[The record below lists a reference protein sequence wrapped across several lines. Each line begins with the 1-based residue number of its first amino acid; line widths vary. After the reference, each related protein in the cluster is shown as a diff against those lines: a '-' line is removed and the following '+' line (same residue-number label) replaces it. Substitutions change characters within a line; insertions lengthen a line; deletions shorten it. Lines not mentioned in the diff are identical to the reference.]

1 MILTVTPNP
10 ALDLTWEVA
19 GLHPGET
26 HRVGTGIARAGGKGL
41 NVARVLHAQ
50 GHDVLAL
57 TTVGGTSGAE
67 FAADLAA
74 SGIPHHLVHVAGA
87 TRRSLAIVDTDAAEA
102 SVLNEFGAPLGDDEV
117 ETLLARARSFA
128 LEGSSIAGVAAISG
142 SLPSGFS
149 AEHLTALVRDLA
161 AGGVR
166 VIVDT
171 SGPSMLDAARAGAYA
186 MKPNADE
193 LAAATGLDDPVAGAH
208 ALLDLGARLVVV
220 SLGSDGL
227 MLVSRAERGVPVRAR
242 LPRALRGNATGAGDA
257 AVAAIAASLRLPV
270 EFDAD
275 TTEAA
280 TARRGLARL
289 ATGWSASAVLAPLAG
304 SLAPNHRDLES
315 EVFVSAPPTE
325 DHA

>member
-1 MILTVTPNP
+1 VILTVTPNP
-10 ALDLTWEVA
+10 ALDLTWQVD
-19 GLHPGET
+19 GLRPGET
-26 HRVGTGIARAGGKGL
+26 HRVETGVTRAGGKGL
-41 NVARVLHAQ
+41 NVARVLHGQ
-50 GHDVLAL
+50 GHEVLAL
-57 TTVGGTSGAE
+57 ATAGGPSGAE

-74 SGIPHHLVHVAGA
+74 SGIPHHLVPVGGH
-87 TRRSLAIVDTDAAEA
+87 TRRSVAIVDTDAAEA
-102 SVLNEFGAPLGDDEV
+102 SVLNEHGAPLDQAEAA
-117 ETLLARARSFA
+117 ELAASTRRLA
-128 LEGSSIAGVAAISG
+128 LDGPSIARVAAISG
-142 SLPSGFS
+142 SLPPGFTAS
-149 AEHLTALVRDLA
+149 HLGGLVRDLT

-186 MKPNADE
+186 MKPNAEE
-193 LAAATGLDDPVAGAH
+193 LAAATGLADPIAGAR

-220 SLGSDGL
+220 SLGADGL
-227 MLVSRAERGVPVRAR
+227 MLVSRAEGGQPVRAR

-257 AVAAIAASLRLPV
+257 AVAAIAASLRAPV

-280 TARRGLARL
+280 SARRALVRL

-315 EVFVSAPPTE
+315 EVVVSDPPTE
-325 DHA
+325 DLA